1 MKDPNVDEFIQS
13 ADKWAAEMAFLRR
26 ILLDCLMVETFKW
39 KTPVYRMGTK
49 NLIAI
54 SSLKDHCALN
64 FFTGALLQDEDKLLI
79 KPGEHTQLGRWMK
92 FSSVEEILTKEDLIK
107 AYILE
112 AIEVEKLGLKMEKP
126 AEIPHPEE
134 LTAIFDK
141 KPLLKTAFDKLTP
154 GRQRAYLRF
163 FTDGKQSETRTS
175 RIEKNEKYILK
186 GIGITDCVCGL
197 TKRKPSC
204 DGSHR
209 AIENFKR
216 WRKEVIEKAFVK
228 TNLTLNFA
236 PWILENN

>member
-26 ILLDCLMVETFKW
+26 ILLDCLLIETYKW
-39 KTPVYRMGTK
+39 RTPVYRMGTK

-92 FSSVEEILTKEDLIK
+92 FSSVEEILAKEDLIK

-126 AEIPHPEE
+126 AEIPHPDE
-134 LTAIFDK
+134 LTIIFSK
-141 KPLLKTAFDKLTP
+141 KPAVKTAFLKLTP

-163 FTDGKQSETRTS
+163 FSDGKQSETRTS

-216 WRKEVIEKAFVK
+216 
-228 TNLTLNFA
+228 
-236 PWILENN
+236 

>member
-13 ADKWAAEMAFLRR
+13 ADKWSAEMAFLRR
-26 ILLDCLMVETFKW
+26 ILLDCLLVETYKW
-39 KTPVYRMGTK
+39 KTPVYMVGTK
-49 NLIAI
+49 NIIAI

-64 FFTGALLQDEDKLLI
+64 FFNGALLQDEEGMLI

-92 FSSVEEILTKEDLIK
+92 FSSVEQILAKEELIK

-112 AIEVEKLGLKMEKP
+112 AIEVEKMGLKMEKST
-126 AEIPHPEE
+126 EIPHPEE

-141 KPLLKTAFDKLTP
+141 KPALKTAFDKLTP

-186 GIGITDCVCGL
+186 GIGITDCICGL

-216 WRKEVIEKAFVK
+216 
-228 TNLTLNFA
+228 
-236 PWILENN
+236 

>member
-26 ILLDCLMVETFKW
+26 ILLDCLLIETYKW
-39 KTPVYRMGTK
+39 RTPVYRMGTK

-79 KPGEHTQLGRWMK
+79 KPGEHTHLGRWMK
-92 FSSVEEILTKEDLIK
+92 FSSVEEILAKEELIK

-141 KPLLKTAFDKLTP
+141 KPVLKTAFDKLTP

-163 FTDGKQSETRTS
+163 FSDGKQSETRTS

-209 AIENFKR
+209 AIDNFKR
-216 WRKEVIEKAFVK
+216 
-228 TNLTLNFA
+228 
-236 PWILENN
+236 

>member
-1 MKDPNVDEFIQS
+1 MKDPNVDQFIQS
-13 ADKWAAEMAFLRR
+13 ADKWQAEMAYLRFL
-26 ILLDCLMVETFKW
+26 LLDCLMVETYKW
-39 KTPVYRMGTK
+39 RTPVYMVGSK

-54 SSLKDHCALN
+54 SSLKEHCALN
-64 FFTGALLQDEDKLLI
+64 FFNGALLQDEEGLLI

-92 FSSVEEILTKEDLIK
+92 FNSVEQIQEKADLIK

-126 AEIPHPEE
+126 SEIPYPEE
-134 LTAIFDK
+134 LVTIFAA
-141 KPLLKTAFDKLTP
+141 KPAVKTAFEKLTR

-163 FTDGKQSETRTS
+163 FSDGKQSETRTS

-186 GIGITDCVCGL
+186 GIGITDCICGL

-216 WRKEVIEKAFVK
+216 
-228 TNLTLNFA
+228 
-236 PWILENN
+236 

>member
-13 ADKWAAEMAFLRR
+13 ADKWSAEMAFLRR
-26 ILLDCLMVETFKW
+26 ILLDCLLVETFKW
-39 KTPVYRMGTK
+39 RTPVYMVGTK

-54 SSLKDHCALN
+54 SPLKEHCALN

-92 FSSVEEILTKEDLIK
+92 FSSVEQILAKEDLIK

-112 AIEVEKLGLKMEKP
+112 AIEVEKLGLKMEKST
-126 AEIPHPEE
+126 EIPHPEE

-141 KPLLKTAFDKLTP
+141 KLALKTAFDKLTP

-186 GIGITDCVCGL
+186 GIGLTDCICGL

-216 WRKEVIEKAFVK
+216 
-228 TNLTLNFA
+228 
-236 PWILENN
+236 